1 MLEPEYQ
8 ITNEIL
14 KNIGVIEAA
23 KEVIN
28 NAPLVPA
35 WEARFKEEARVKTVH
50 YGTHVEGNDLTFEQA
65 QKIVQEKSER
75 DENAMEVA
83 RRARVVARDRD
94 VQEVI
99 NYRNVL
105 DYIDRKVKESR
116 ELEKDGFEYTK
127 RQMLEMHALSVEK
140 IMSVDEVGVFR
151 DKQVVIRGVRKGD
164 IVRRPPNA
172 VEVPYQVEAF
182 FKWLNSEEAN
192 KIHPVLRAGIVHYEL
207 SRIHPFTEGNGRTA
221 RGMVLLLLAIEN
233 IDARRFFSIEEHFDK
248 NIVDY
253 YDAFI
258 KVEEAGGEMTEWLEF
273 FSKALAV
280 EMEKVKERIKRI
292 SMDSRLRGKMGKQV
306 ALKERQ
312 IKLIE
317 YLESHEWLRMSEARK
332 ILPMVSD
339 DTILRDIK
347 DLMDKDLLKKKGKT
361 KGARYALKS
370 LS

>member
-1 MLEPEYQ
+1 MFEPEYG
-8 ITNEIL
+8 ITNKVLE
-14 KNIGVIEAA
+14 NIGKIEAA

-35 WEARFKEEARVKTVH
+35 WEARFKEEAMVRTVH

-65 QKIVQEKSER
+65 QRVVQQKPKR
-75 DENAMEVA
+75 DESATEVA
-83 RRARVVARDRD
+83 QRARIVARDRD
-94 VQEVI
+94 IQEVI

-105 DYIDRKVKESR
+105 EYIDKQVKEFEESGG
-116 ELEKDGFEYTK
+116 EEFEYTK
-127 RQMLEMHALSVEK
+127 KQMLQMHALSVEK
-140 IMSVDEVGVFR
+140 IVPPDEVGVFR
-151 DKQVVIRGVRKGD
+151 DKQVVIRGVRKGEV
-164 IVRRPPNA
+164 VRRPPNA

-182 FKWLNSEEAN
+182 FKWLNSDRAKE
-192 KIHPVLRAGIVHYEL
+192 IHPVLKAGIVHYEL

-221 RGMVLLLLAIEN
+221 RAMVLLLLAVEG

-248 NIVDY
+248 NVVEY
-253 YDAFI
+253 YDAFL
-258 KVEEAGGEMTEWLEF
+258 KVEEAEGEMTEWLEF
-273 FSKALAV
+273 FSEALAI
-280 EMEKVKERIKRI
+280 EMEKVKERIKRL
-292 SMDSRLRGKMGKQV
+292 SMDSRLRGKMGRQI

-347 DLMDKDLLKKKGKT
+347 DLMDKGLVRKEGKT
-361 KGARYALKS
+361 KGARYTLKS
-370 LS
+370 LL